1 MANLDS
7 DTNKVYRKKYF
18 MDAEK
23 VVFSELQEQ
32 TEIKDEVSPLITSES
47 IAIAHDDP
55 LTITHGLDS
64 PAEAIRV
71 ETLKEGDRI
80 TKLRISCPCGR
91 RTEIDLQYAPEP
103 AGRK

>member
-1 MANLDS
+1 MASLDS

-23 VVFSELQEQ
+23 VLFSEIEEKK
-32 TEIKDEVSPLITSES
+32 EIKDEDTPLIMSED
-47 IAIAHDDP
+47 IALGTEP
-55 LTITHGLDS
+55 VTVTHGLDN
-64 PAEAIRV
+64 PREAIRV

-91 RTEIDLQYAPEP
+91 HTELDLQYASDNT
-103 AGRK
+103 GRK